1 MHRHFTEIIW
11 WRMMLAMVIA
21 EGLSAA
27 EQRLWDAF
35 PTGRL
40 VEFGTGTE
48 EDADPARG
56 KGWGPDRQVRAE
68 VLAALLCGAVEV
80 ELGQIGEVYLDGACI
95 VGKLELSGPAFKYDL
110 RLRECYMGDGIDLSD
125 ATIQT
130 LRLESCHIGAIS
142 LLRTK
147 VSGAFSLRGA
157 VVDGEDGM
165 ALNAAE
171 LNVTGPVLCDDG
183 FQAFGEINLAGAKI
197 RGQFNLRGAV
207 LDSRDG
213 VALNAAGLTV
223 TGYVL
228 CNEGFKAVGQVN
240 LSGAKFGD
248 FASFTGATF
257 GDSASFDETAFG
269 DSASFTGAT
278 FGDSASF
285 DETAFGDSASFT
297 NAKFGDYASF
307 NEARFGAGASFG
319 EADFGAGA
327 SFKETAFN
335 GHASFASAKFGG
347 SASFTNAKFGDYA
360 HFTNAKFGDY
370 TAFIGAEFGDY
381 AAFSTVFGNNA
392 YFDGAE
398 FGNDTSF
405 NETTFGDGA
414 SFNETTLGDRVRFV
428 RTFFGDRTSF
438 DETTFGNNVSFTG
451 VNFGNDA
458 SFNETTFGDG
468 ASLYKTTLGDRVLFV
483 RTFFG
488 DRALFFET
496 AFGKEAIL
504 GAIGSDLITL
514 TRLQMG
520 RGSSIEATCSRLYMS
535 AAAFPDGVSMLVR
548 KADVWIHLSNFGGA
562 SVIAVL
568 RPFEPIIPDFIG
580 PRLPLPRLLSLEFCD
595 VTHVTVNSLDLRA
608 CRFAGTY
615 NLEQLR
621 IGGATVFAPQP
632 SARWWTRRLVLAEEH
647 AWRAIYEPGR
657 RSLGWYPNECR
668 EREEPAPGR
677 RPRERRSPAAR
688 TEAETVEVTY
698 RALRKGLEDVKN
710 EPGAADFY
718 YGEMEMRRHAASPR
732 SVERAL
738 LFLYWLVA
746 GYGLRASR
754 ALAALLLVLTLA
766 TVGFVVVGFAP
777 SVTTV
782 YQQVTVPSGIRYQPR
797 EIRGAPP
804 GWSEAATYS
813 VQSTTSL
820 LRTPTNEP
828 LTASGQVIDIVL
840 RLLGPVLFGLAIL
853 AVRGRV
859 KR

>member
-1 MHRHFTEIIW
+1 
-11 WRMMLAMVIA
+11 MVIA
-21 EGLSAA
+21 GGLSSA

-68 VLAALLCGAVEV
+68 VLAALLCGAVELT
-80 ELGQIGEVYLDGACI
+80 LGQIGEVYLDRACI
-95 VGKLELSGPAFKYDL
+95 VGELELSGPAFKYGL
-110 RLRECYMGDGIDLSD
+110 RLHECYIGDGIDLTD
-125 ATIQT
+125 VTIQT
-130 LRLESCHIGAIS
+130 LQLESCHIGAIN
-142 LLRTK
+142 LLRTT

-157 VVDGEDGM
+157 VLNGEDGM

-171 LNVTGPVLCDDG
+171 LNVTGSVHCDEG
-183 FQAFGEINLAGAKI
+183 FQALGEINLTGAKI
-197 RGQFNLRGAV
+197 GGQFNLSGAV
-207 LDSRDG
+207 LDGRG
-213 VALNAAGLTV
+213 GAALNAAGLIV
-223 TGYVL
+223 TGSVH
-228 CNEGFKAVGQVN
+228 CDEGFKAVGQVN

-248 FASFTGATF
+248 FASFISATFSNSASFHETTFGTSTSFEKADF
-257 GDSASFDETAFG
+257 GDSV
-269 DSASFTGAT
+269 
-278 FGDSASF
+278 
-285 DETAFGDSASFT
+285 SFT
-297 NAKFGDYASF
+297 NAKFGDYTHFTSARFADYASF
-307 NEARFGAGASFG
+307 DEAGFGTGASF
-319 EADFGAGA
+319 EKADFSTAA
-327 SFKETAFN
+327 SFKKTAFN
-335 GHASFASAKFGG
+335 SFAKFTGAKF
-347 SASFTNAKFGDYA
+347 SDAN
-360 HFTNAKFGDY
+360 
-370 TAFIGAEFGDY
+370 FISAEFGDY
-381 AAFSTVFGNNA
+381 AQFIGAKFGDKAAFIGAKFGDKAAFNGAKFGDNASFDGTEFGNNA
-392 YFDGAE
+392 IFITTTFGGRASFTGAT

-405 NETTFGDGA
+405 DETTFGND
-414 SFNETTLGDRVRFV
+414 
-428 RTFFGDRTSF
+428 TSF
-438 DETTFGNNVSFTG
+438 DETTFGNNASFTG
-451 VNFGNDA
+451 VNFGDDTQIEDATFGDDA
-458 SFNETTFGDG
+458 SFSKTTF
-468 ASLYKTTLGDRVLFV
+468 GDRVLFV

-488 DRALFFET
+488 DRASFFET
-496 AFGKEAIL
+496 AFGKDVIL
-504 GAIGSDLITL
+504 GATGSDLITF

-520 RGSSIEATCSRLYMS
+520 RGSIIEAMCSRMYMS
-535 AAAFPDGVSMLVR
+535 NTAFPDGVSMLVR

-562 SVIAVL
+562 SVIAAL
-568 RPFEPIIPDFIG
+568 RPVEFPDFIG

-595 VTHVTVNSLDLRA
+595 VTHLTVNSLDLRA
-608 CRFAGTY
+608 CRFAGVY

-621 IGGATVFAPQP
+621 IGGAAVFAPQP

-647 AWRAIYEPGR
+647 AWRAINEPGR

-668 EREEPAPGR
+668 EREEPAPDR
-677 RPRERRSPAAR
+677 QPRERRSPAAR
-688 TEAETVEVTY
+688 TGAETVEVTY

-718 YGEMEMRRHAASPR
+718 YGEMEMRRRAASPR

-777 SVTTV
+777 SMTTV
-782 YQQVTVPSGIRYQPR
+782 YQQVTVPSGITYEPR
-797 EIRGAPP
+797 EIRGVPP

-813 VQSTTSL
+813 LQSITSL
-820 LRTPTNEP
+820 LRTTTNQP
-828 LTASGQVIDIVL
+828 LLTASGQVIDIVL